1 MDKLKDNATII
12 IAIVVLLL
20 FMTFMF
26 VHNHETKKINLIRQ
40 DLYNDSMIMDEHRA
54 IKIKDSQIYIKQEYI
69 QNIID
74 GHEKR
79 LRRLEKWKNTNKPTT
94 WHLENQ

>member
-1 MDKLKDNATII
+1 MDKIKDNATII

-40 DLYNDSMIMDEHRA
+40 DLYNDSMIMNEHKD

-94 WHLENQ
+94 WHPENQ

>member
-12 IAIVVLLL
+12 TAIVVLLS
-20 FMTFMF
+20 FMAFMF
-26 VHNHETKKINLIRQ
+26 IHNNKTKKINLIRE
-40 DLYNDSMIMDEHRA
+40 DLHGDSIIMSEYED
-54 IKIKDSQIYIKQEYI
+54 IKIKDSQILINQKYLQD
-69 QNIID
+69 IID

-79 LRRLEKWKNTNKPTT
+79 LRRLEKWKNTNKQTT

>member
-1 MDKLKDNATII
+1 MDKIKDNATVI
-12 IAIVVLLL
+12 IALVVLLL

-26 VHNHETKKINLIRQ
+26 IHNQETKKINLIRE
-40 DLYNDSMIMDEHRA
+40 DLYNDSIIMDEHKD
-54 IKIKDSQIYIKQEYI
+54 IKTKDSQIDIKQQYI

-79 LRRLEKWKNTNKPTT
+79 LRRLEKWQNTNKPTI
-94 WHLENQ
+94 WHPENQ